1 MFINNNALLINNI
14 CSGCNKLFKSNK
26 SLEFHYEYCIYHNY
40 KKKYSLYIN
49 NDSIKFIIELLNALS
64 LYNLESD
71 DRILL
76 SDIKSN
82 LNKKSSA
89 RYLNNTIYTTISAIF
104 DNITQKYISYN
115 EVLNIIS
122 LCFSIQIID
131 INNIIDTYNNC
142 TSNLNNKFYK

>member
-1 MFINNNALLINNI
+1 MFIANNTVLINYI
-14 CSGCNKLFKSNK
+14 CSGCNKSFKSTK

-40 KKKYSLYIN
+40 KKNYPLYISN
-49 NDSIKFIIELLNALS
+49 ESIKFIIELLNTLS
-64 LYNLESD
+64 LYNVESN
-71 DRILL
+71 DRILI

-82 LNKKSSA
+82 LNKMSSI
-89 RYLNNTIYTTISAIF
+89 RYLNNTIYTNILIIF
-104 DNITQKYISYN
+104 DNINQNYISYN